1 MYDEPATMRAVAMQV
16 SSGMPFF
23 GGIHCEKV
31 ERGGKVSAGEDGWP
45 AVDLP
50 GPATTTPESEGG
62 RDHLSVINDQ

>member
-1 MYDEPATMRAVAMQV
+1 
-16 SSGMPFF
+16 MPFF

-31 ERGGKVSAGEDGWP
+31 ERGGKVSDGEDGWP

>member
-1 MYDEPATMRAVAMQV
+1 MRSGAMQGSRV
-16 SSGMPFF
+16 MPFF
-23 GGIHCEKV
+23 GGIHGEKQ
-31 ERGGKVSAGEDGWP
+31 EGGGEVSDGEDGWP